1 MKTIIK
7 TLLWILILSTPLLIT
22 SEAKAFGG
30 HHSRSDGTSNKAP
43 IDGGITLLAAAGIGL
58 GIKKM
63 RSRRESSKEND
74 SNI

>member
-1 MKTIIK
+1 MKTIK

-22 SEAKAFGG
+22 SQAKAFGG
-30 HHSRSDGTSNKAP
+30 NHPRSTDSKSNKAP

-63 RSRRESSKEND
+63 RSRRESNKEND